1 MEILCTRPSCHTQN
15 TFADL
20 DDDDRL
26 KTIQQKYCTRCGM
39 PLILGARYLPV
50 KLLGQ
55 GGFGAAF
62 LARDRFTTSLRECV
76 VKQFQP
82 SGDLSPQQLQ
92 IAQKLFEREAAVLEE
107 LGNEHK
113 QIPNSYAYFPVV
125 VPLPGSQKDE
135 QFFYLV
141 QQFIDGQDLEQ
152 EQEEK
157 GVYNQEEVLEVLQA
171 ILGVLG
177 FVHAENVI
185 HRDIKPSNIMRSRSD
200 GRLYLLDFG
209 AVKQITATVGTPS
222 GRSTGIY
229 SMGFAPPEQMQAS
242 QVFPATDL
250 YALAATCL
258 VLLTNKP
265 PEELFDTY
273 NNCWDWRSHA
283 PQVSDG
289 LADILDKMLRP
300 VPRDRFSSARE
311 VLEAIASL
319 NSSSSSPVA
328 PPPIPTQPTAVQ
340 GSQVPPPIPPASPP
354 PLAQQQ
360 PIQQA
365 SSPPPYQP
373 ATPQKPAPQP
383 PQSSGQVTPKG
394 RSRQGLSTVEIITSA
409 AFTGF
414 EGALLWMALTSI
426 IQAIN
431 PISIGLLG
439 MSLGGLIYAQFRHII
454 EKWDLAILGGITFGL
469 VAFIGF
475 FHRNEG
481 LQSLLQ
487 SFIQPQFLGIFFLA
501 VFVGAAS
508 VAITTL
514 FLLIYKTLSKML

>member
-1 MEILCTRPSCHTQN
+1 MEILCTRPGCHTKN

-20 DDDDRL
+20 DDGDRL
-26 KTIQQKYCTRCGM
+26 QTIQQKYCNHCGM

-55 GGFGAAF
+55 GGFGTAF

-82 SGDLSPQQLQ
+82 TGDLSPQQLQ

-113 QIPNSYAYFPVV
+113 QIPYSYAYFPIV
-125 VPLPGSQKDE
+125 VPRSGSQKDE

-141 QQFIDGQDLEQ
+141 QQFIDGKDLEQ

-157 GVYNQEEVLEVLQA
+157 GVYSEVEVLEVLQA
-171 ILGVLG
+171 ILGVLE
-177 FVHAENVI
+177 FIHTENVI
-185 HRDIKPSNIMRSRSD
+185 HRDIKPSNIMRSRTD

-209 AVKQITATVGTPS
+209 AVKQITATVGTPH

-229 SMGFAPPEQMQAS
+229 SIGFAPPEQMQAS

-319 NSSSSSPVA
+319 NSFSSSPIA
-328 PPPIPTQPTAVQ
+328 PPIASPPIPTQPKPTTVQ
-340 GSQVPPPIPPASPP
+340 GSTSPPPIPQTSPSPLPIQQVPPPSPP
-354 PLAQQQ
+354 PQT
-360 PIQQA
+360 
-365 SSPPPYQP
+365 SVS
-373 ATPQKPAPQP
+373 QP
-383 PQSSGQVTPKG
+383 PQGGGQVTPKG
-394 RSRQGLSTVEIITSA
+394 RSRQGLSTVEIISSA

-426 IQAIN
+426 LQAIN

-439 MSLGGLIYAQFRHII
+439 MSLGGLVYAQFRHII

-475 FHRNEG
+475 FHRNAG

-501 VFVGAAS
+501 LFAGAAS

>member
-1 MEILCTRPSCHTQN
+1 MEILCTRPSCHTEN

-20 DDDDRL
+20 DDSDRIQ
-26 KTIQQKYCTRCGM
+26 TIQQKYCTRCGM
-39 PLILGARYLPV
+39 PLILGARYLPM

-125 VPLPGSQKDE
+125 VPRPGSQKDE

-157 GVYNQEEVLEVLQA
+157 GVYSQEEVLEVLQA

-319 NSSSSSPVA
+319 NSSPSRPIAPPTA
-328 PPPIPTQPTAVQ
+328 PPPIPTQPKPTTVQ
-340 GSQVPPPIPPASPP
+340 GSTSPPPIPPTPVSPP
-354 PLAQQQ
+354 P
-360 PIQQA
+360 PV
-365 SSPPPYQP
+365 SPP
-373 ATPQKPAPQP
+373 TLVSQP
-383 PQSSGQVTPKG
+383 PQSGG
-394 RSRQGLSTVEIITSA
+394 ISTVEIITSA

-426 IQAIN
+426 IQEIN

-487 SFIQPQFLGIFFLA
+487 SFIQPQFLGIFFIA
-501 VFVGAAS
+501 IFVGAAS